1 MHKGRELMAYQMIHL
16 EIAYRLL
23 EKYDWITNQADFLM
37 GAIAPDAVHFHE
49 KYEVRLKE
57 HSHLWNCGPKW
68 GITIDSD
75 KWKKNV
81 LEFWEEHKNDDNR
94 DFIAG
99 YCIHILTDWMND
111 IKIWSPFRNA
121 NMKGDN
127 VEEIYHIYAREAI
140 GSDQWLYQNSGNSSK
155 IMELLSESQTYS
167 IAGCVDRE
175 DIERQKKHILT
186 EQYKNKESFDISE
199 YRYCTKEVIL
209 AVIDECVEILAEM
222 L

>member
-1 MHKGRELMAYQMIHL
+1 MSYQMIHL

-23 EKYDWITNQADFLM
+23 DKCIEAERRGDFLM
-37 GAIAPDAVHFHE
+37 GAIAPDAVHFHK

-57 HSHLWNCGPKW
+57 RSHLWNCGPKW

-75 KWKKNV
+75 KWKENV
-81 LEFWEEHKNDDNR
+81 LEFWKKHKEDDNR

-99 YCIHILTDWMND
+99 YCVHILTDWMND

-127 VEEIYHIYAREAI
+127 IEEIYHIYAKEAI

-155 IMELLSESQTYS
+155 IMELLSESQAYS
-167 IAGCVDRE
+167 IDGCVELD
-175 DIERQKKHILT
+175 DVERQKKHILT
-186 EQYKNKESFDISE
+186 EQYKDKESYEISE
-199 YRYCTKEVIL
+199 YQYCSKEVIL
-209 AVIDECVEILAEM
+209 TFIDECVEMFSDIFK
-222 L
+222 